1 MSVQQSN
8 SPHVLMSGLAI
19 GESPRWHNGRLW
31 FSNWTTQEIIA
42 VDPAGNLYFET
53 GNGTF
58 DPATGSY
65 SDSFIRLSATN
76 GLALADY
83 FTPWNQSTLNGADA
97 DVGSGGAMILPDSV
111 GTVAHPHLIVG
122 GSKAGTLYL
131 LHQTRFGYFAAASI
145 ALGGLFSALAIGR
158 YPGSAAAGYTTLAVA
173 LIAAAAIAIATTM
186 RREMQAHVAMGFL
199 VAGTL
204 VVAVLVL
211 TARVAGAYLDPTTH
225 VPTGSA
231 FPGYLRVV
239 SIPFNAGGGLV
250 LVFGALY
257 SAYIY
262 MPKRRALPARL
273 AIMAVVVNF
282 FASLPAAFAAL
293 RESKLSSRVPATILI
308 AVGAFVPG
316 LTSSLNRFGVTWSF
330 FLGEFAG
337 LLVIFIGFLV
347 SEEVFRNVRLGTTL
361 WSRPPS
367 LEH

>member
-1 MSVQQSN
+1 MNV
-8 SPHVLMSGLAI
+8 VLPLASSLLAFVFAGMVFDQWFQRRHSFQLVWAI
-19 GESPRWHNGRLW
+19 GLLFYGVAAGTEFLGSAFGWNEALYRTWYLIGAFL
-31 FSNWTTQEIIA
+31 
-42 VDPAGNLYFET
+42 VPAYLG
-53 GNGTF
+53 
-58 DPATGSY
+58 
-65 SDSFIRLSATN
+65 
-76 GLALADY
+76 
-83 FTPWNQSTLNGADA
+83 
-97 DVGSGGAMILPDSV
+97 
-111 GTVAHPHLIVG
+111 
-122 GSKAGTLYL
+122 AGTLYL
-131 LHQTRFGYFAAASI
+131 LNKTRFGYFAAASI
-145 ALGGLFSALAIGR
+145 ALGGLFSALAIAR

-173 LIAAAAIAIATTM
+173 LIAAAAIAIATTL
-186 RREMQAHVAMGFL
+186 RREMQAHVAIAFL

-211 TARVAGAYLDPTTH
+211 AARVAGAYLDPTTH

-273 AIMAVVVNF
+273 GIMAVVVNF